1 MKWFRFYSEFRS
13 DPKMRRM
20 PIAHRYAFVV
30 LLCLSGES
38 ENRGTISGLDD
49 DDIAYEL
56 EMSTEDW
63 LTLKAKFKV
72 KGLIEFAGDT
82 ITIVNWGKRQ
92 FESDSS
98 AVRVARHRASK
109 KRCRNNDVTL
119 QERFSND
126 DVTEPAP
133 TEVVGK
139 ADNFKDK
146 AETDRTEPV
155 APETTAPPIA
165 PSNSTD
171 SSPKGSSE
179 MVIARKN
186 YPKSKRKAKAIAA
199 QYPDDCQK
207 FWNLYSAFCGD
218 VEHSEGQWA
227 VMVAVWDDLVV
238 DTEVLTQVMEGTE
251 YYCTAKRMQF
261 VKTGQ
266 ALGVSHAFRYLRDR
280 KWEEALNHKR
290 RKEDSGID
298 LSAMSKG
305 DRENLQRRMTIR
317 RAIAGLVGAGG
328 AGGEDGRTINV

>member
-1 MKWFRFYSEFRS
+1 
-13 DPKMRRM
+13 
-20 PIAHRYAFVV
+20 
-30 LLCLSGES
+30 
-38 ENRGTISGLDD
+38 
-49 DDIAYEL
+49 
-56 EMSTEDW
+56 
-63 LTLKAKFKV
+63 
-72 KGLIEFAGDT
+72 
-82 ITIVNWGKRQ
+82 
-92 FESDSS
+92 
-98 AVRVARHRASK
+98 
-109 KRCRNNDVTL
+109 
-119 QERFSND
+119 
-126 DVTEPAP
+126 
-133 TEVVGK
+133 
-139 ADNFKDK
+139 
-146 AETDRTEPV
+146 
-155 APETTAPPIA
+155 
-165 PSNSTD
+165 
-171 SSPKGSSE
+171 